1 MNERF
6 FCLTVARYLTRS
18 VACGSSA
25 ADATGKA
32 KEVGAVTVDL
42 LTAGTTSGAI
52 SSWYR
57 SSSSPSE
64 YRTWNNVFACAANR
78 TTLIWERDYWQYADW
93 CCQHVDVTQIPQDQ
107 HQKNVHPVAYLAVT
121 CFLNI
126 CGNHFAAEP
135 LACVEDDV

>member
-1 MNERF
+1 MHVDCF
-6 FCLTVARYLTRS
+6 FCPTVARHLTRS

-32 KEVGAVTVDL
+32 KEVGAVTGDL

-64 YRTWNNVFACAANR
+64 YRTWNNVFACAPSAEELLFGNGMIRRYAN
-78 TTLIWERDYWQYADW
+78 W
-93 CCQHVDVTQIPQDQ
+93 CCQHVDV
-107 HQKNVHPVAYLAVT
+107 
-121 CFLNI
+121 
-126 CGNHFAAEP
+126 
-135 LACVEDDV
+135 

>member
-1 MNERF
+1 MHVDCF
-6 FCLTVARYLTRS
+6 FCPTAARHLTRS
-18 VACGSSA
+18 VVCGSSE

-64 YRTWNNVFACAANR
+64 YRTWNNVFACVVASAEKLLFRDAMTDGMLIGVVN
-78 TTLIWERDYWQYADW
+78 TLM
-93 CCQHVDVTQIPQDQ
+93 
-107 HQKNVHPVAYLAVT
+107 
-121 CFLNI
+121 
-126 CGNHFAAEP
+126 
-135 LACVEDDV
+135 